1 MRLTDVLLGVF
12 KRRGFG
18 GPRFHFVKH
27 IPGKIDIG
35 KRRIVP
41 PVTPRMRLQLW
52 MKLAVEEE
60 TMMYLSRPFLTVEE
74 EKNMPK
80 EFVRRRLRKYDH
92 VPVRQRKPLKSLFA
106 SDLLSHLN
114 VGRQWEE

>member
-35 KRRIVP
+35 KHRVVP
-41 PVTPRMRLQLW
+41 PVTPKIKIDLW
-52 MKLAVEEE
+52 KKLAIEEE
-60 TMMYLSRPFLTVEE
+60 AMMYLSRPFLTTAE
-74 EKNMPK
+74 EKHMPK
-80 EFVRRRLRKYDH
+80 EFIRRRLRRYDLA
-92 VPVRQRKPLKSLFA
+92 PVKQRKPLKSLFA
-106 SDLLSHLN
+106 ADLLSHLN